1 MIVSIIT
8 VSFKSEDHKGQ
19 KYVKNDFFRSNLKK
33 SRPKKRKNRMNGGI
47 NYSPVLASVY
57 LRHFQDR
64 SNRGHLLPLGQT
76 LESPLDPALAQSNVF
91 YEKVWVILYD
101 SINFYQ
107 NNEFEFRK
115 KWSKTGKTELHQ
127 NGRKD

>member
-8 VSFKSEDHKGQ
+8 VSLKSEGHKGQ
-19 KYVKNDFFRSNLKK
+19 KYVKNDFLRSNLKN
-33 SRPKKRKNRMNGGI
+33 SRLKKRQNRMNGGI

-91 YEKVWVILYD
+91 YEKV
-101 SINFYQ
+101 
-107 NNEFEFRK
+107 
-115 KWSKTGKTELHQ
+115 
-127 NGRKD
+127 

>member
-8 VSFKSEDHKGQ
+8 VSLKSEGHKGQ
-19 KYVKNDFFRSNLKK
+19 KYVKNDFLRSNLKN
-33 SRPKKRKNRMNGGI
+33 SRLKKRKNRMNGGI

-64 SNRGHLLPLGQT
+64 SNRGHLLPLRQT

-91 YEKVWVILYD
+91 YEKV
-101 SINFYQ
+101 
-107 NNEFEFRK
+107 
-115 KWSKTGKTELHQ
+115 
-127 NGRKD
+127 